1 MENSSSPRNHS
12 RDLAAII
19 FSVTEVQHHT
29 PPVLSSHLP
38 GGPKQIILEVF
49 SFLRALFLNAY
60 EEGKT
65 GKREGLPT
73 AVFSFFCKK
82 KRNDSKCI
90 PHFTFALKFNFK
102 DMISNKLKFASKWF
116 LGLNIFWAKDEKSNP
131 TI

>member
-19 FSVTEVQHHT
+19 FSVTEVQHDT
-29 PPVLSSHLP
+29 PPVLSSHLV
-38 GGPKQIILEVF
+38 GGPKQIFLEAF

-60 EEGKT
+60 QEGKT
-65 GKREGLPT
+65 GKCEGLPT

-82 KRNDSKCI
+82 KKNDSKCI

-102 DMISNKLKFASKWF
+102 DMIPNKLKFAINGFSD
-116 LGLNIFWAKDEKSNP
+116 LNIFWAQDEKSNS